1 MLQDTINNI
10 MAALYS
16 DPIYLVIAVILS
28 ALILYS
34 LIKKLVKFV
43 LYLLAIFIIYL
54 GYLYF
59 TGQDMPT
66 DINDILDKGKETI
79 ENVGETIDKV
89 IKENIDTDKGNE

>member
-10 MAALYS
+10 ITALYS

-34 LIKKLVKFV
+34 LIKKLVKLV
-43 LYLLAIFIIYL
+43 LYLIAIFVIYL

-59 TGQDMPT
+59 TGQDLPT
-66 DINDILDKGKETI
+66 DVNDILDKGRETI
-79 ENVGETIDKV
+79 ENVGEKLDEV
-89 IKENIDTDKGNE
+89 IQENIDKGIGE